1 MKRGIVHRIKNK
13 LRLIKAKQ
21 SVSQGKIHD
30 KAWSQKEAQNF
41 WRSEVNKEEENL
53 PTAYANLPFNQERG
67 QYFLEKLE
75 KLNLSK
81 NNPILELGPNSG
93 FILSFL
99 YINGFHN
106 LTGIEI
112 NPDAIKTMKE
122 YFSNVYENCT
132 IINDSLENA
141 LPQIPDGSF
150 VLVYSMGAIMH
161 VPAESNFIFEHIARI
176 SKKYIISVEGE
187 NMLSSRHYPRDY
199 KKIYENLGF
208 KQIFFEMTEKNVQD
222 WANLHFRIF
231 QKTKTI

>member
-1 MKRGIVHRIKNK
+1 MKSGIVHRIKNK
-13 LRLIKAKQ
+13 IRLIKAKQ
-21 SVSQGKIHD
+21 NVSHGKNHNE
-30 KAWSQKEAQNF
+30 AWSQKEAQNF
-41 WRSEVNKEEENL
+41 WRSGVNKEEENL

-67 QYFLEKLE
+67 SYFLQKLE
-75 KLNLSK
+75 KLNLLK
-81 NNPILELGPNSG
+81 DDPILELGPNSG

-99 YINGFHN
+99 NKNGFHN

-122 YFSNVYENCT
+122 YFPNLYENST
-132 IINDSLENA
+132 IINDSFENA
-141 LPQIPDGSF
+141 LPQIPNNSF

-161 VPAESNFIFEHIARI
+161 VPAESNFIFENIARI

-208 KQIFFEMTEKNVQD
+208 KQIFFEMTEGNVD
-222 WANLHFRIF
+222 EWANLHFRIF
-231 QKTKTI
+231 QKN